1 MSTSEY
7 VDVLRTTPRWA
18 DSPRKENGLTTNQN
32 SNDVILLTDAPA
44 IPGLTFRRF
53 RGEEDFPAM
62 AAVVNECNKVDQ
74 INHTESVED
83 IAATYRHLVNCDPR
97 EDMIFAKMKGD
108 VIGFGR
114 VWWIL
119 RSDGTR
125 TYQHFALLMPEWR
138 GKGIRRVML
147 RYNERRVRE
156 IAAEHPKDDPLF
168 FETWA
173 ADTETDWDSL
183 VRAEGYKPVRYLFEM
198 VRPNLENIPDLHLPE
213 GLEVRPAKPDHY
225 RKIWDAAGE
234 AFQDHWGASEWREE
248 WFERWQEQ
256 SFFSPDLWQ
265 VAWDG
270 DEVAGM
276 VLNFIHEEE
285 NSEYNRKRGYT
296 EEISVRRPWRKKGLA
311 RALIA
316 RSFKLLKDKG
326 MTEAALSVDAEN
338 ISGALKLY
346 ESMGFR
352 TVKRYTTY
360 RKPLD

>member
-1 MSTSEY
+1 MKGGTY
-7 VDVLRTTPRWA
+7 QTY
-18 DSPRKENGLTTNQN
+18 SPQKENKLSANKHT
-32 SNDVILLTDAPA
+32 NDVIVVPDSPD
-44 IPGLTFRRF
+44 IPGLIFRRF
-53 RGEEDFPAM
+53 RGEEDYPAIV
-62 AAVVNECNKVDQ
+62 AVIEGSNKADQ
-74 INHTESVED
+74 IDHTETVED
-83 IAATYRHLVNCDPR
+83 VAATYRHLVNCDPYK
-97 EDMIFAKMKGD
+97 DMIFAEMKGD

-125 TYQHFALLMPEWR
+125 TYCHFTLLLPQWR
-138 GKGIRRVML
+138 GQGIRRAML
-147 RYNERRVRE
+147 RHNECRLRE
-156 IAAEHPKDDPLF
+156 IAVAHPKEGLRF
-168 FETWA
+168 FEVWA
-173 ADTETDWDSL
+173 GDAEVDWVSL
-183 VRAEGYKPVRYLFEM
+183 LIGEGYKPVRYSFET
-198 VRPNLENIPDLHLPE
+198 VRPNLENIPDLPLPE
-213 GLEVRPAKPDHY
+213 GVEVRPSKPEHF
-225 RKIWDAAGE
+225 RKIFDAAAE
-234 AFQDHWGASEWREE
+234 AFQDHWGASQWHDEE
-248 WFERWQEQ
+248 FERWQEQ
-256 SFFSPDLWQ
+256 SFFNPALWQ

-276 VLNFIHEEE
+276 ILNFIHEKE

-311 RALIA
+311 RALLA

-326 MTEAALSVDAEN
+326 MTEAALGVDAEN